1 MGCRNFQRIFVNM
14 TSENKRLKEEVK
26 GNAGVEVK
34 EKVKKLSNEIKEK
47 NKKLEENEKRM
58 VDMMKKLSKE
68 TNSRAMA
75 EAEVVRANKM
85 IDYLHETLDKK
96 KEPLENIT
104 ATDAKNHGVRN
115 HGAPRCL
122 DQDRRGGCT
131 FGDTCT
137 CRYTNVQG
145 REEKISECRRQKI
158 VDFGWKGHADC
169 RFTDKACRN
178 KK

>member
-1 MGCRNFQRIFVNM
+1 MDGLQKQPKIVKFQRIFVNM

-34 EKVKKLSNEIKEK
+34 EKVKKLSNDINKRTK
-47 NKKLEENEKRM
+47 NLRM
-58 VDMMKKLSKE
+58 AD
-68 TNSRAMA
+68 T
-75 EAEVVRANKM
+75 EVVRANKI

-131 FGDTCT
+131 FGDT
-137 CRYTNVQG
+137 
-145 REEKISECRRQKI
+145 
-158 VDFGWKGHADC
+158 
-169 RFTDKACRN
+169 
-178 KK
+178 